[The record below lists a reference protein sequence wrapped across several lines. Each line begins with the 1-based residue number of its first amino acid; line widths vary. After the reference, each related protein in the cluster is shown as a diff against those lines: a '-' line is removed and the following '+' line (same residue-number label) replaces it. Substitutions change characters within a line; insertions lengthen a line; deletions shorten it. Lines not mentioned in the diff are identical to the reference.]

1 MAEKKEKTFEDHCR
15 RLDEIAGRLEE
26 EQLPLEE
33 SIELFTEGVDLAL
46 KARAQLEEGG
56 KKIQKLIEKIEGDFD
71 LEDLDQEP

>member
-15 RLDEIAGRLEE
+15 RLDEIVGRLED

-46 KARAQLEEGG
+46 KARTQLEEGG
-56 KKIQKLIEKIEGDFD
+56 KKVQKLIEKIEGDFD

>member
-1 MAEKKEKTFEDHCR
+1 MAEKKTKTFEDHCR
-15 RLDEIAGRLEE
+15 RLDEIVSRLED

-46 KARAQLEEGG
+46 KARNQLEQSGE
-56 KKIQKLIEKIEGDFD
+56 KVQKLIEKLEGDFD